1 MNSPAQKESQ
11 LRHSCHWQDG
21 PRAVRVHL
29 AQLQL
34 FICPSPVLLQPDR
47 LPTRARGPQTL
58 PGQLQQS
65 LLPALPFPPAI
76 PVWQA
81 GALRGRGGESCRQTE
96 NGVLGFLQPAARCL
110 LWRFGGGQGSVGAA
124 WRLWAGGKE
133 AKVQLQAAG
142 SELEQRGQAR
152 LHSSQ
157 PGHAEG
163 VGPAEGCR
171 AVLTKRSPVPQV
183 CSDCTSCS
191 SSSRCG
197 SSEVTTSLT
206 RPKQVM
212 TACTHTQCRS
222 GTLQSSQSLLLLFR
236 LLCSYAV
243 LPPSFPYV
251 LRPVPSP
258 FLFQAFS
265 FLSSLPSPRL
275 PPATAPCSAALL
287 S

>member
-142 SELEQRGQAR
+142 SELEQRGQAQ

-171 AVLTKRSPVPQV
+171 AFLLLPSV
-183 CSDCTSCS
+183 
-191 SSSRCG
+191 
-197 SSEVTTSLT
+197 
-206 RPKQVM
+206 
-212 TACTHTQCRS
+212 S
-222 GTLQSSQSLLLLFR
+222 GTL
-236 LLCSYAV
+236 
-243 LPPSFPYV
+243 PS
-251 LRPVPSP
+251 
-258 FLFQAFS
+258 A
-265 FLSSLPSPRL
+265 PR
-275 PPATAPCSAALL
+275 
-287 S
+287 